1 MVGTA
6 QGAAQT
12 TPARG
17 LMARRR
23 LVRAAQARVPNHVR
37 ACDLVLD
44 RNHRSHV
51 LRMLAMADE
60 LTRECLAIR
69 VERRLGSREV
79 LEVLAEL
86 SVSQAELSVSQD
98 APEHVRSD
106 NYGPEFVASKAREL
120 VERLGAGVLLLCPG
134 AGGRAATAGSFNG
147 RVPRRVARA

>member
-1 MVGTA
+1 
-6 QGAAQT
+6 
-12 TPARG
+12 
-17 LMARRR
+17 
-23 LVRAAQARVPNHVR
+23 
-37 ACDLVLD
+37 
-44 RNHRSHV
+44 
-51 LRMLAMADE
+51 MADE

-86 SVSQAELSVSQD
+86 SVSQD

-120 VERLGAGVLLLCPG
+120 LERLGAGVLFLCPA

>member
-1 MVGTA
+1 
-6 QGAAQT
+6 
-12 TPARG
+12 
-17 LMARRR
+17 
-23 LVRAAQARVPNHVR
+23 
-37 ACDLVLD
+37 VLD
-44 RNHRSHV
+44 RNHHSLV

-86 SVSQAELSVSQD
+86 SVSQD

-120 VERLGAGVLLLCPG
+120 LERLGAGVLFLCPA